1 MKVEKPI
8 LERVHAP
15 KSNIFVT
22 QQMIKGERLKQ
33 FEDNLKDIKINS
45 IDFNELRKD
54 FMMSKVNKNPPED

>member
-22 QQMIKGERLKQ
+22 QQMIKGERLKE
-33 FEDNLKDIKINS
+33 FEDHLNHIKVNS

-54 FMMSKVNKNPPED
+54 FMMSKINKSIEN